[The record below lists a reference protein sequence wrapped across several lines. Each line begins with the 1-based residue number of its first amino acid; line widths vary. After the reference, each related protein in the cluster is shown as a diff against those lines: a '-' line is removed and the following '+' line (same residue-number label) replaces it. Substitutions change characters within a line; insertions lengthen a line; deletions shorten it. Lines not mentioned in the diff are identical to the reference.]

1 MGGAEPRPYKGNCLA
16 EFPPEPLRQS
26 LWFCRLPYQ
35 GRQAGMRNTISAPLT
50 GELAAAAPLPEGFAP
65 SVPRNQE
72 GFPKMICRA
81 SPQPTPK
88 SAYAV

>member
-1 MGGAEPRPYKGNCLA
+1 
-16 EFPPEPLRQS
+16 
-26 LWFCRLPYQ
+26 
-35 GRQAGMRNTISAPLT
+35 MRNTVLAPPT
-50 GELAAAAPLPEGFAP
+50 GADSPQRGEMSPQATERGAGLAAAAPLTEGFAP

-72 GFPKMICRA
+72 GFPKMICLA

>member
-1 MGGAEPRPYKGNCLA
+1 
-16 EFPPEPLRQS
+16 
-26 LWFCRLPYQ
+26 
-35 GRQAGMRNTISAPLT
+35 MRNTVLAPPT
-50 GELAAAAPLPEGFAP
+50 GADSPQRGEMSPQATERGAEVANPKGLRAGLAAAAPLPEGFAP

>member
-1 MGGAEPRPYKGNCLA
+1 
-16 EFPPEPLRQS
+16 
-26 LWFCRLPYQ
+26 
-35 GRQAGMRNTISAPLT
+35 MRNTILAPLT
-50 GELAAAAPLPEGFAP
+50 GELAAAEPLTEGFAP
-65 SVPRNQE
+65 SVLRYQE

>member
-1 MGGAEPRPYKGNCLA
+1 
-16 EFPPEPLRQS
+16 
-26 LWFCRLPYQ
+26 
-35 GRQAGMRNTISAPLT
+35 MRNTVLAPPNRGRLSPA
-50 GELAAAAPLPEGFAP
+50 GRDVAAGDREGAGLAAATPLPEGFAP

>member
-1 MGGAEPRPYKGNCLA
+1 
-16 EFPPEPLRQS
+16 
-26 LWFCRLPYQ
+26 
-35 GRQAGMRNTISAPLT
+35 MRNTVLAPPT
-50 GELAAAAPLPEGFAP
+50 GADSPQRGEMSPQATERGAGLAAAAPLPEGFAP

-88 SAYAV
+88 SAYAVYRSFSGLSCGDCSTIGRVL

>member
-1 MGGAEPRPYKGNCLA
+1 
-16 EFPPEPLRQS
+16 
-26 LWFCRLPYQ
+26 
-35 GRQAGMRNTISAPLT
+35 MRNTVLAPPT
-50 GELAAAAPLPEGFAP
+50 GADSPQRGEMSPLATEWGAGLAAAAPLPEGFAP

-72 GFPKMICRA
+72 GFPKMICLA

>member
-1 MGGAEPRPYKGNCLA
+1 
-16 EFPPEPLRQS
+16 
-26 LWFCRLPYQ
+26 
-35 GRQAGMRNTISAPLT
+35 MRNTVLAPPT
-50 GELAAAAPLPEGFAP
+50 GADSPQRGELSPQATERGAGLAAAAPLPEGFAP

-72 GFPKMICRA
+72 GLPKMICLA

>member
-1 MGGAEPRPYKGNCLA
+1 
-16 EFPPEPLRQS
+16 
-26 LWFCRLPYQ
+26 
-35 GRQAGMRNTISAPLT
+35 MRNTVLAPPT
-50 GELAAAAPLPEGFAP
+50 GKLAAAEPLPEGFAP

-72 GFPKMICRA
+72 GFPKMICLA